1 MLLYLRMLE
10 YACDHGY
17 QSFDF
22 GRSSP
27 GEGTYVFKEK
37 WGAVPVPLHWH
48 YIALENKLP
57 NPERLGKERFEKATH
72 YWQKLPLIVTKIIGP
87 SIRKY
92 ISL

>member
-17 QSFDF
+17 QAFDF

-48 YIALENKLP
+48 YIALDGKLP
-57 NPERLGKERFEKATH
+57 NPEGSGKERFEKATH
-72 YWQKLPLIVTKIIGP
+72 YWKKLPLIVTTIVGP
-87 SIRKY
+87 HIRKH